1 MDRLS
6 WQQALIRLERMH
18 ASIEQLDRPTIVA
31 IARREAYIAL
41 PLPPRIARRIDQARQ
56 RVEALAAGE
65 EPVYGV
71 TTGLGALATTAIAP
85 AHRRTLQ
92 HALLRSHA
100 AGVGPAI
107 EPKTVRAM
115 MAIRA
120 KTLAMGYSGVR
131 RELVEA
137 LVRMLNADVL
147 PAVPEYGSLGASGDL
162 APLAHIALCLCG
174 EGWAL
179 VDGERVA
186 ATTALTDRGLTPV
199 ELEVKEGLSLINGTD
214 GMLSMLILGLDR
226 FGELLDTADLTAA
239 MSIEAGFGTDRAF
252 QAELQR
258 LRPHPGQEIAAAR
271 LRRLLQ
277 GSSILAHHRHSTH
290 LVQDAYSFRCTP
302 QVHGAA
308 RDTADFATQ
317 VAERELRSVTDNPVV
332 LADGRLE
339 SSGNF
344 HGEPL
349 AFALDFLAIAAAEL
363 GAIAERRI
371 DRLLD
376 PQRSQGLPA
385 FLTPDPGINSGLMI
399 AHYTAASLAEENR
412 RLANPASVGS
422 LPTSAMQE
430 DHNSMGWSA
439 GRKLYRILDNIT
451 ALLAIEALCAAQ
463 ALDLRAPLAPA
474 PATASARE
482 RLRREVP
489 FRTSDAFAAQDIDEA
504 VQLVRSGALV
514 EAAQPYLR

>member
-1 MDRLS
+1 MKVNID
-6 WQQALIRLERMH
+6 
-18 ASIEQLDRPTIVA
+18 QLDCRTIVA
-31 IARREAYIAL
+31 IARRQACIAL
-41 PLPPRIARRIDQARQ
+41 PLPQQTVTRINQARQ
-56 RVEALAAGE
+56 RVDALAASE
-65 EPVYGV
+65 KPVYGV
-71 TTGLGALATTAIAP
+71 TTGLGALATTTVAP
-85 AHRRTLQ
+85 AHRRALQ

-107 EPKTVRAM
+107 EPETVRAM

-120 KTLAMGYSGVR
+120 KTLAMGHSGVR
-131 RELVEA
+131 VQLVEA
-137 LVRMLNADVL
+137 LIRMLNTGVL
-147 PAVPEYGSLGASGDL
+147 PVVPEYGSLGASGDL
-162 APLAHIALCLCG
+162 APLAHIGLCLCG

-179 VDGERVA
+179 VDGKRVA
-186 ATTALTDRGLTPV
+186 AAAALKANGLTPMA
-199 ELEVKEGLSLINGTD
+199 LEVKEGLSLINGTD
-214 GMLSMLILGLDR
+214 GMLAMLSLGLDR
-226 FGELLDTADLTAA
+226 LGQLLDTADLTAA
-239 MSIEAGFGTDRAF
+239 MSIEAGFGTDRVF

-258 LRPHPGQEIAAAR
+258 LRPHPGQERVAMR
-271 LRRLLQ
+271 LRQFLR
-277 GSSILAHHRHSTH
+277 GSSIVAHHRRSAH

-308 RDTADFATQ
+308 RDTAGFAAQ
-317 VAERELRSVTDNPVV
+317 VAERELQSVTDNPVV
-332 LADGRLE
+332 LADGRVE

-376 PQRSQGLPA
+376 RQRSQGLPA
-385 FLTPDPGINSGLMI
+385 FLTPQPGLNSGLMI
-399 AHYTAASLAEENR
+399 THYTSAALAEENR

-439 GRKLYRILDNIT
+439 GRKLRRVLDNIT
-451 ALLAIEALCAAQ
+451 AILAIEALCAAQ
-463 ALDLRAPLAPA
+463 ALDLRAPLTPA

-489 FRTSDAFAAQDIDEA
+489 FRTCDAFAAQDIDAVVRLVRQGDLLEA
-504 VQLVRSGALV
+504 VQ
-514 EAAQPYLR
+514 PYLS

>member
-1 MDRLS
+1 MQVRID
-6 WQQALIRLERMH
+6 
-18 ASIEQLDRPTIVA
+18 QLDCQTVLA
-31 IARREAYIAL
+31 LARRQGCIAL
-41 PLPPRIARRIDQARQ
+41 PLPRPVIARIEQAR
-56 RVEALAAGE
+56 RHVEALAAGVKL
-65 EPVYGV
+65 VYGV

-85 AHRRTLQ
+85 AHRRALQ

-100 AGVGPAI
+100 AGVGAAI
-107 EPKTVRAM
+107 EPETVRAM

-120 KTLAMGYSGVR
+120 KTLAMGYSGSR
-131 RELVEA
+131 LQLVEA
-137 LVRMLNADVL
+137 LIRMLNAGVL
-147 PAVPEYGSLGASGDL
+147 PFVPEHGSLGASGDL

-179 VDGERVA
+179 LDGERVA
-186 ATTALTDRGLTPV
+186 AGAALAQHGLTPV
-199 ELEVKEGLSLINGTD
+199 ALEVKEGLSLINGTD
-214 GMLSMLILGLDR
+214 GMLAMLILGLDR
-226 FGELLDTADLTAA
+226 LGQLLDTADLTAA
-239 MSIEAGFGTDRAF
+239 MSIEAGFGTDRVF
-252 QAELQR
+252 QAELHR
-258 LRPHPGQEIAAAR
+258 LRPHPGQGLVAKR
-271 LRRLLQ
+271 LRRLLH
-277 GSSILAHHRHSTH
+277 GSAIVAHHRGSAH

-308 RDTADFATQ
+308 RDTADFAAQ

-332 LADGRLE
+332 LADGRVE

-376 PQRSQGLPA
+376 CQRSQGLPA
-385 FLTPDPGINSGLMI
+385 FLTPEPGVNSGLMI
-399 AHYTAASLAEENR
+399 AHYTCASLAEENR
-412 RLANPASVGS
+412 RLASPASVSS

-439 GRKLYRILDNIT
+439 GRKLLRILDNVT
-451 ALLAIEALCAAQ
+451 AILAIETLCAAQ
-463 ALDLRAPLAPA
+463 ALDLRAPLTPA

-489 FRTSDAFAAQDIDEA
+489 FRICDAFAAQDIDA
-504 VQLVRSGALV
+504 VVQLVRRGTLFTAVQS
-514 EAAQPYLR
+514 YL

>member
-1 MDRLS
+1 M
-6 WQQALIRLERMH
+6 Q
-18 ASIEQLDRPTIVA
+18 ASIEQLDRPTILA
-31 IARREAYIAL
+31 IARHEVCIAL
-41 PLPPRIARRIDQARQ
+41 PLPPRTVRRIDQARQ

-65 EPVYGV
+65 EPIYGV

-85 AHRRTLQ
+85 AHRRSLQ

-100 AGVGPAI
+100 AGVGPTI
-107 EPKTVRAM
+107 EPETVRAM

-131 RELVEA
+131 LQLVEA
-137 LVRMLNADVL
+137 LIQMLNAGVL
-147 PAVPEYGSLGASGDL
+147 PAVPEHGSLGASGDL

-179 VDGERVA
+179 VDGERIA
-186 ATTALTDRGLTPV
+186 ALAALQHHGLTPV

-226 FGELLDTADLTAA
+226 LGELLDTADLTAA
-239 MSIEAGFGTDRAF
+239 MSIEAGFGTDRVF
-252 QAELQR
+252 QDALHR
-258 LRPHPGQEIAAAR
+258 LRPHPGQQAVATR
-271 LRRLLQ
+271 LRRLLH
-277 GSSILAHHRHSTH
+277 GSAILAHHRKSGH

-308 RDTADFATQ
+308 RDTAEHAAR
-317 VAERELRSVTDNPVV
+317 VAERELQAVTDNPVV
-332 LADGRLE
+332 LADGRVE

-376 PQRSQGLPA
+376 RHRSEGLPA
-385 FLTPDPGINSGLMI
+385 FLTPEPGTNSGLMI
-399 AHYTAASLAEENR
+399 AHYTGAALAEENR
-412 RLANPASVGS
+412 RLASPASVGS
-422 LPTSAMQE
+422 LPTSAMHE

-439 GRKLYRILDNIT
+439 GRKLFRILDNIT

-463 ALDLRAPLAPA
+463 ALDLRAPLVPA
-474 PATASARE
+474 PATANARE

-489 FRTSDAFAAQDIDEA
+489 FRTRDAFAAQDIEA
-504 VQLVRSGALV
+504 VIDLIDHGALT
-514 EAAQPYLR
+514 EATRAHLG

>member
-1 MDRLS
+1 MRVNID
-6 WQQALIRLERMH
+6 
-18 ASIEQLDRPTIVA
+18 QLDCRTIIA
-31 IARREAYIAL
+31 IARREACIAL
-41 PLPPRIARRIDQARQ
+41 PLPRRTAMRIEQARQ

-65 EPVYGV
+65 APVYGV

-85 AHRRTLQ
+85 AHRRKLQ

-100 AGVGPAI
+100 AGVGRPI
-107 EPKTVRAM
+107 EPETVRAM

-120 KTLAMGYSGVR
+120 KTLAMGYSGIR
-131 RELVEA
+131 LQLVEA
-137 LVRMLNADVL
+137 LIRMLNAGVL

-186 ATTALTDRGLTPV
+186 AAVALKDNGLAPM

-214 GMLSMLILGLDR
+214 GMLAMLILGLDR
-226 FGELLDTADLTAA
+226 LGQLLDTADLTAA
-239 MSIEAGFGTDRAF
+239 MSIEAGFGTDRVF
-252 QAELQR
+252 QAELHR
-258 LRPHPGQEIAAAR
+258 LRPHPGQELVATR
-271 LRRLLQ
+271 LRQLLH
-277 GSSILAHHRHSTH
+277 GSAIVAHHRRSAH

-308 RDTADFATQ
+308 RDTAEFAAQ
-317 VAERELRSVTDNPVV
+317 VAERELQAVTDNPVV
-332 LADGRLE
+332 LADGRVE

-376 PQRSQGLPA
+376 RQRSQGLPA
-385 FLTPDPGINSGLMI
+385 FLTPAAGINSGLMI
-399 AHYTAASLAEENR
+399 AHYTCASLAEENR

-439 GRKLYRILDNIT
+439 GRKLFRVLDNIT
-451 ALLAIEALCAAQ
+451 AILAIETLCAAQ
-463 ALDLRAPLAPA
+463 ALDLRAPLTPA
-474 PATASARE
+474 AATASARE

-489 FRTSDAFAAQDIDEA
+489 FRTSDAFAAQDIEA
-504 VQLVRSGALV
+504 VVQLVRRGALL
-514 EAAQPYLR
+514 EAVQPHLS